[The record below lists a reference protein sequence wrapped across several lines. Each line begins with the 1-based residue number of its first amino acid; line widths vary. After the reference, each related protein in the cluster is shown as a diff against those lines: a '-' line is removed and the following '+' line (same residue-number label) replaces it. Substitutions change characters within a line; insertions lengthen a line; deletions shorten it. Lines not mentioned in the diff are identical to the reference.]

1 MIKRL
6 SINICT
12 DSNRINKIKENLKTK
27 HNISSNFVI
36 IDNVNGEIIEHHN
49 VIGLEKVFTSKLEDY
64 QKITSK
70 TITIDKYTDKELK
83 VIIYKIDILK
93 LR

>member
-6 SINICT
+6 NINICT
-12 DSNRINKIKENLKTK
+12 DSNIINKIKENLKNN
-27 HNISSNFVI
+27 HNITSNFVI

-49 VIGLEKVFTSKLEDY
+49 VIGLEKVFSSKLEDY
-64 QKITSK
+64 QKIMNK
-70 TITIDKYTDKELK
+70 TIIIDKCADKELK
-83 VIIYKIDILK
+83 NIIYKIDILK

>member
-6 SINICT
+6 NINVCT
-12 DSNRINKIKENLKTK
+12 DLNTINKIKENLKIK

-36 IDNVNGEIIEHHN
+36 LDNVNGEIIEHHN
-49 VIGLEKVFTSKLEDY
+49 IIGLEKVFTSKLEDY

-70 TITIDKYTDKELK
+70 IITIDKYTDKELK
-83 VIIYKIDILK
+83 SIIYKIDILK

>member
-6 SINICT
+6 NINVCT
-12 DSNRINKIKENLKTK
+12 DSSILNKVKENLKNK

-36 IDNVNGEIIEHHN
+36 LDNVNGEIIEHHN
-49 VIGLEKVFTSKLEDY
+49 IIGLEKVLTSKLEDY
-64 QKITSK
+64 QEVTSK

-83 VIIYKIDILK
+83 NIIYKIDILK